1 MSGSVR
7 KVMKVV
13 TPGWDPIGDEERKKK
28 RKGEFQRNVAPFL
41 GQAERRQQ
49 AILARAENL
58 VGGGPQPMGKTILG
72 G

>member
-28 RKGEFQRNVAPFL
+28 RKKEFMWKEKPFL
-41 GQAERRQQ
+41 EQSERRQQ
-49 AILARAENL
+49 AILARSENL